1 MMVIYALG
9 HSNYSFEKFITIIK
23 EYNLN
28 CIVDIRSIPYS
39 KYNVQYNKE
48 DFSKR
53 LKELGYTYIYM
64 ADQFGVKRDDKSSYN
79 SEGYADFDKVRLE
92 KSFRRGI
99 ERLKDGCKKGY
110 RIVLLGAVQEPIR
123 CPRAILVGRE
133 LEKEGFDVRYIVH
146 EGGTISQRDIENQM
160 LDKYFKD
167 RSQITIENLLGIDN
181 DREELI
187 DKCYK
192 LANRDIG
199 FRVEKL

>member
-1 MMVIYALG
+1 MMIIYAIG

-92 KSFRRGI
+92 KSFRRGV

-187 DKCYK
+187 DKCYR
-192 LANRDIG
+192 LANREIG

>member
-1 MMVIYALG
+1 MMIIYALG

-28 CIVDIRSIPYS
+28 CVVDIRSIPYS

>member
-92 KSFRRGI
+92 KSFRRGV

-192 LANRDIG
+192 LANREIG

>member
-1 MMVIYALG
+1 MMIIYALG

-28 CIVDIRSIPYS
+28 CVVDIRSIPYS

-110 RIVLLGAVQEPIR
+110 RIVMLGAVQEPIR

-192 LANRDIG
+192 LANREIG

>member
-1 MMVIYALG
+1 MMIIYALG

-187 DKCYK
+187 DKCYR
-192 LANRDIG
+192 LANREIG

>member
-1 MMVIYALG
+1 MMIIYALG

-28 CIVDIRSIPYS
+28 CVVDIRSIPYS

-192 LANRDIG
+192 LANREIG

>member
-28 CIVDIRSIPYS
+28 CVVDIRSIPYS

-192 LANRDIG
+192 LANREIG